1 MADQRSDADKVAGLI
16 PVLWAGK
23 VIRIPTLKRR
33 DAAEWRADI
42 GARLR
47 SMIRGDFTNVEDVM
61 GSLQGVPELV
71 LDALMAYDKRGVL
84 GERDVIDQEVDDAL
98 IYSALVE
105 VLKVAYPFVTD
116 LRGIVSEV
124 GTILALQGQADAGKS
139 PNPSST
145 NGSSPIGDLT
155 PTA

>member
-1 MADQRSDADKVAGLI
+1 MADKRSDADKVAGLI
-16 PVLWAGK
+16 PVLWAGR
-23 VIRIPTLKRR
+23 VVRIPTLKRTK
-33 DAAEWRADI
+33 AAEWRAEI
-42 GARLR
+42 GVRLR

-71 LDALMAYDKRGVL
+71 LDALLAYDVTGVL
-84 GERDVIDQEVDDAL
+84 GDREAIDREVDDAL

-105 VLKVAYPFVTD
+105 VLKVAYPFVSD

-124 GTILALQGQADAGKS
+124 GTILALQGQAEGDQS
-139 PNPSST
+139 PKPSST
-145 NGSSPIGDLT
+145 NGASPIGDLI